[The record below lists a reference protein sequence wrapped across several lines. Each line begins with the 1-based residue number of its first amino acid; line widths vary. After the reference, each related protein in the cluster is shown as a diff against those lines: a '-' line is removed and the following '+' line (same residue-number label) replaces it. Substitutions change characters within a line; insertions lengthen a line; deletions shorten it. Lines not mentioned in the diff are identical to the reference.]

1 MYATL
6 IVLFKLPNL
15 TLSFCEKDIRF
26 IVAEAF
32 MELEPRVFSLLVAQQ
47 WQKVFFFL
55 MVIGLWHDFTS
66 WE

>member
-47 WQKVFFFL
+47 WQKVFFF
-55 MVIGLWHDFTS
+55 
-66 WE
+66 